1 MPPKVNKKNK
11 KERTKKKKEESDV
24 EASSQAVIP
33 PACGTVTDVSDE
45 REAIPQDD
53 EEEVNVITT
62 ATRKRKLASAKAAR
76 VKKAKPKGA
85 EPKGKVKKVVELEDQ
100 EEGLIDE
107 SNMDSEEA
115 LKQGALSAAE
125 VRKREREAK
134 ALSAEVAAQ
143 LKLDVVEERKTR
155 ARESREALRQELE
168 WLNAQS
174 EDKDGDSSDGI
185 TSKEEA
191 DTSSADAQIEALLRT
206 DTERSDVET
215 DDDIEDNF
223 LEKCATEK
231 FDKVEKEHLAALAT
245 NGTLL

>member
-107 SNMDSEEA
+107 SNMDSDEA

-134 ALSAEVAAQ
+134 ALSAAVAAQ
-143 LKLDVVEERKTR
+143 LKLDAVEERKTR
-155 ARESREALRQELE
+155 ARESREVLEKELE
-168 WLNAQS
+168 WLNA
-174 EDKDGDSSDGI
+174 
-185 TSKEEA
+185 
-191 DTSSADAQIEALLRT
+191 
-206 DTERSDVET
+206 
-215 DDDIEDNF
+215 
-223 LEKCATEK
+223 
-231 FDKVEKEHLAALAT
+231 
-245 NGTLL
+245 